1 MSKKTTSSGVLL
13 TDGAHLLICKPNN
26 SKWWDIPKGRV
37 DEGETEADAAVRE
50 LEEETS
56 YIAEKSCLERLG
68 TFDYRANKQLALFR
82 LTVNDMPDPISLSCR
97 SMFNSKGKM
106 VPEMVGYA
114 VVDYKEALK
123 KLAPALSKLL
133 EDKL

>member
-1 MSKKTTSSGVLL
+1 MSGKTTTSGVLL
-13 TDGAHLLICKPNN
+13 TDGKYLLICKPNN

-37 DEGETEADAAVRE
+37 DQGESEVDAAVRE

-56 YIAEKSCLERLG
+56 YIVEKDCLEKLG
-68 TFDYRANKQLALFR
+68 VFDYKSNKQLALFR
-82 LTVNDMPDPISLSCR
+82 LTVNDMPDTVSLFCR
-97 SMFNSKGKM
+97 SMYEHKGKM

-114 VVDYKEALK
+114 VVEYQEALK

>member
-1 MSKKTTSSGVLL
+1 MSGKTTTSGVLL
-13 TDGAHLLICKPNN
+13 TDGKYLLICKPNN

-37 DEGETEADAAVRE
+37 DQGESEVDAAVRE

-56 YIAEKSCLERLG
+56 YIAEKSCLEKLG
-68 TFDYRANKQLALFR
+68 VFDYKSTKRLALFR
-82 LTVNDMPDPISLSCR
+82 LTVNDMPDTVSLFCR
-97 SMFNSKGKM
+97 SMYEHNGKM
-106 VPEMVGYA
+106 VPEMVSYA
-114 VVDYKEALK
+114 VVEYREALK